1 MSAPGR
7 LVGKV
12 AIITGGAVGLGG
24 AICMRYIKE
33 GASVVIM
40 DIDAQAGEAKAY
52 ANPEKIAFVK
62 SDVRLVADWENARDV
77 ALQRF
82 GKIDIVINCAGVQAN
97 QTEIAVSNI
106 YLSEITFEIE
116 FIQLL
121 HLVSEE
127 TYEFLFGVNVKVK
140 ASDLRHPRLLKQG
153 SGVIINLSSTGGL
166 RPRPNYAIY
175 NATKG
180 AVNLFTKTMA
190 LEYAPTVR
198 VCAIAPALATTAMLQ
213 TTLGVKEDTSEN
225 RAPFLQ
231 TIPMTR
237 LCDPADIA
245 NMATF
250 LTSDE
255 ASFIT
260 GTIYEVD
267 GGREGFTSCSIVRLV
282 GLCVLCCVVH
292 PAP

>member
-1 MSAPGR
+1 MSGLGR

-12 AIITGGAVGLGG
+12 AIITGNIIESLLCAVGLGG
-24 AICMRYIKE
+24 AICTRYIKE

-52 ANPEKIAFVK
+52 ANPENTALVK
-62 SDVRLVADWENARDV
+62 GDVRLVADWEKARDV
-77 ALQRF
+77 ALQKF
-82 GKIDIVINCAGVQAN
+82 GKIDIVI
-97 QTEIAVSNI
+97 
-106 YLSEITFEIE
+106 
-116 FIQLL
+116 LL

-127 TYEFLFGVNVKVK
+127 TYDFLFSVNVKPIHVSAK
-140 ASDLRHPRLLKQG
+140 VIIPVFLKQG
-153 SGVIINLSSTGGL
+153 SGVVINISSTGAL
-166 RPRPNYAIY
+166 RPRPSYAIY

-213 TTLGVKEDTSEN
+213 TTLGVKEDTPEN

-237 LCDPADIA
+237 LCDPEDIA

-250 LTSDE
+250 LASDE

-267 GGREGFTSCSIVRLV
+267 GGRCIFV
-282 GLCVLCCVVH
+282 GLCV
-292 PAP
+292 PY

>member
-1 MSAPGR
+1 MMSGPGR
-7 LVGKV
+7 LIGRV
-12 AIITGGAVGLGG
+12 AIITGGAAGLGG

-40 DIDAQAGEAKAY
+40 DIDASEGEAQAY

-62 SDVRLVADWENARDV
+62 SDVRLIADWEKARDV
-77 ALQRF
+77 ALQKF

-97 QTEIAVSNI
+97 ETEITS
-106 YLSEITFEIE
+106 
-116 FIQLL
+116 L
-121 HLVSEE
+121 HLVSED
-127 TYEFLFGVNVKVK
+127 TYDYLFSVNVKPIHISAKVVI
-140 ASDLRHPRLLKQG
+140 PVFLKQG
-153 SGVIINLSSTGGL
+153 SGVVINISSTGGL

-180 AVNLFTKTMA
+180 AVNSFTKTMA

-198 VCAIAPALATTAMLQ
+198 VCAIAPALATTSMLQ
-213 TTLGVKEDTSEN
+213 ATLGVKEDTPEN

-231 TIPMTR
+231 TIPMNR
-237 LCDPADIA
+237 LCDPEDIA
-245 NMATF
+245 SMATF
-250 LTSDE
+250 LASDE

-267 GGREGFTSCSIVRLV
+267 GGRCI
-282 GLCVLCCVVH
+282 
-292 PAP
+292 